1 MFKAEN
7 FYLVHN
13 SSFLKILFFRIFKV
27 YSLDKYIL
35 DMYMFRE
42 ILILWNLFLVVDIT
56 WKKFDR

>member
-13 SSFLKILFFRIFKV
+13 SSFLKILFFKLFKV